1 MSLAGNP
8 HLHRIGRD
16 LATDSLVPG
25 QIVYGER
32 LIGNKRV
39 WNPRRSKLA
48 AALLKGMRI
57 SLPENLDVLYLGV
70 SSGTTA
76 SHLSDLLTKGHIIGI
91 DVAPRVLREFVLLAE
106 TRKNLI
112 PLFADASQ
120 PNGYAY
126 LVPPVDLVYQD
137 VAQPQQAD
145 ILIRNA
151 RFLKKGGL
159 VLLMIKA
166 RSIDV
171 RKEPREVFET
181 EVKKLKAA
189 GFRVLQ
195 QIRLEPFERDHLAVL
210 AQLD

>member
-8 HLHRIGRD
+8 HLHRVGRD
-16 LATDSLVPG
+16 VATDSLVPG

-32 LIGNKRV
+32 TVGNQRI

-48 AALLKGMRI
+48 AALLKGLRI
-57 SLPENLDVLYLGV
+57 NLPENLDVLYLGV

-76 SHLSDLLTKGHIIGI
+76 SHVSDLLRSGHIIGV

-106 TRKNLI
+106 TRQNLI
-112 PLFADASQ
+112 PLLADASQ
-120 PNGYAY
+120 PGKYAF
-126 LVPPVDLVYQD
+126 LVPPVDLIYQD
-137 VAQPQQAD
+137 VAQRQQAQ

-159 VLLMIKA
+159 ALLMIKA

-171 RKEPREVFET
+171 RKDPREVFEG
-181 EVKKLKAA
+181 EVRQLREA
-189 GFRVLQ
+189 GFKILQ
-195 QIRLEPFERDHLAVL
+195 QMRLEPFERDHLAVL
-210 AQLD
+210 AQWG